1 MLKLKRRHVPLVID
15 PGVIDLTRLELE
27 LALILFKIAIWY
39 LTVIILRSP
48 SKPTKRTVTSAFHTM
63 RASFR
68 RLVKR
73 RKQGAKQTTI
83 VDGGII
89 RFDL

>member
-1 MLKLKRRHVPLVID
+1 MLKLKRRQVSLVID

-39 LTVIILRSP
+39 PTVIILRSP
-48 SKPTKRTVTSAFHTM
+48 LTKKRTVTSAFHTM